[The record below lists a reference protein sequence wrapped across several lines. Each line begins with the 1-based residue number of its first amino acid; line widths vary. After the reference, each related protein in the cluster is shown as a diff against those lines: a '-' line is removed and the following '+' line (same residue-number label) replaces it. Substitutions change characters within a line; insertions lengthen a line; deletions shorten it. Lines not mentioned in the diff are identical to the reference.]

1 MTWLVIPPA
10 ALVMLL
16 PVPSAAQSIAMAHG
30 MTIDPSHV
38 RKRQSNRAYPRG
50 VWSPGNPC
58 CRLRLTKVWH
68 APLSEAGILVESAV
82 L

>member
-16 PVPSAAQSIAMAHG
+16 PVPSAAQSIVTAHS

-38 RKRQSNRAYPRG
+38 RKRSRIARILAAYGAPATRA
-50 VWSPGNPC
+50 
-58 CRLRLTKVWH
+58 
-68 APLSEAGILVESAV
+68 AA
-82 L
+82 